1 MMQSRENTQTQKDES
16 GRLPHVV
23 FRKEGREIEEP
34 DQQAAARGEKGFAS
48 TRKPTNKR
56 GGVGLTCET
65 DSLLRHT
72 GRTSIGV
79 STDRSFSDETP
90 SRRTTIRIFSASM

>member
-56 GGVGLTCET
+56 GGVGLTRET

-72 GRTSIGV
+72 GRTSLSGSLQTARSAMESSSLAS
-79 STDRSFSDETP
+79 STL
-90 SRRTTIRIFSASM
+90 